1 MRVLLVE
8 DDPIIGDGACM
19 GLKQH
24 GCAVDWVTTNADARL
39 ALKAETFDAI
49 VPDLGLRRQ
58 KRNSKKM

>member
-49 VPDLGLRRQ
+49 VPDLGL
-58 KRNSKKM
+58 